1 MLCVDETQLAQDLTT
16 YEPRPNLT
24 KNPFQIDMKDNI
36 HVKPT
41 STKGYTLGAR
51 TAKRESRVLQ
61 DAFAPGPGT
70 YDPHETKKPIKMC
83 FLPFNQASGRVTQT
97 ITGSDVPGVGTYNLR
112 TSNCRR
118 IPWQRDTM
126 LRPIDLPQVEQKSTI
141 PVNTNKLPTTTECK
155 RYQRKLAYLQLY
167 F

>member
-1 MLCVDETQLAQDLTT
+1 MPCVDETQLAQDLMT

-51 TAKRESRVLQ
+51 TAKRESHVLR
-61 DAFAPGPGT
+61 DAVAPGPGM
-70 YDPHETKKPIKMC
+70 YDPHETKKPLKAC
-83 FLPFNQASGRVTQT
+83 FLPFNQASGRSTQT

-112 TSNCRR
+112 TSNSRR
-118 IPWQRDTM
+118 ISWQRDTM

-141 PVNTNKLPTTTECK
+141 PVNTNKVSQYDT
-155 RYQRKLAYLQLY
+155 Q
-167 F
+167 